1 LILPATLLTRHKAS
15 SHENNYQQVFWGDN
29 YERLLEIKRQVD
41 PTDVFW
47 CSPCVGDER
56 WAQRDNG
63 QLCKV

>member
-1 LILPATLLTRHKAS
+1 LLTRHKAS
-15 SHENNYQQVFWGDN
+15 SYEKNYQKVFWGDN
-29 YERLLEIKRQVD
+29 YERLLEIKRQAD

-56 WAQRDNG
+56 WEQRDNG